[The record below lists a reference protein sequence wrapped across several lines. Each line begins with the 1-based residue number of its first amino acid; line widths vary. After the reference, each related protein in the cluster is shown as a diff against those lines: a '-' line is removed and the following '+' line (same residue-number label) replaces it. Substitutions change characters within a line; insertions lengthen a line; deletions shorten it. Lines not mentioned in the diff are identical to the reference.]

1 MTNINEF
8 DCQGGS
14 PNQYFFEFRILT
26 ILDNA
31 NAVILIGYE
40 IDQGSSD
47 NVSTCIVF
55 HEAGNFSVHIYSLS
69 LHRTSRILYS
79 CFHNFRR

>member
-40 IDQGSSD
+40 IDQGSILH
-47 NVSTCIVF
+47 VLYFMKQEIF
-55 HEAGNFSVHIYSLS
+55 LYIYI
-69 LHRTSRILYS
+69 H
-79 CFHNFRR
+79 

>member
-40 IDQGSSD
+40 IDQGS
-47 NVSTCIVF
+47 IKW
-55 HEAGNFSVHIYSLS
+55 
-69 LHRTSRILYS
+69 
-79 CFHNFRR
+79 

>member
-14 PNQYFFEFRILT
+14 LNQYFIEFRILT

-31 NAVILIGYE
+31 NAVILISFE
-40 IDQGSSD
+40 SDQGSNN
-47 NVSTCIVF
+47 NVSTSTCT
-55 HEAGNFSVHIYSLS
+55 GPLRSPL
-69 LHRTSRILYS
+69 
-79 CFHNFRR
+79 

>member
-8 DCQGGS
+8 DSQGGS

-40 IDQGSSD
+40 IDQGS
-47 NVSTCIVF
+47 IK
-55 HEAGNFSVHIYSLS
+55 
-69 LHRTSRILYS
+69 
-79 CFHNFRR
+79 

>member
-14 PNQYFFEFRILT
+14 LNQYFIEFRILT

-31 NAVILIGYE
+31 NAVILIGFE
-40 IDQGSSD
+40 SDQGSNN
-47 NVSTCIVF
+47 NVSTSTCTDSGGGGS
-55 HEAGNFSVHIYSLS
+55 AGPLRSPL
-69 LHRTSRILYS
+69 
-79 CFHNFRR
+79 

>member
-14 PNQYFFEFRILT
+14 LNQYFIEFRILT

-31 NAVILIGYE
+31 NAVILIGFE
-40 IDQGSSD
+40 SDQGSNN
-47 NVSTCIVF
+47 NVSTSTCT
-55 HEAGNFSVHIYSLS
+55 GPLRSPL
-69 LHRTSRILYS
+69 
-79 CFHNFRR
+79 